1 MFRTKEYTYV
11 VEEMDAIQFA
21 KCLGRYGVKF
31 DIGIAKRV
39 KKPNSDR
46 EISVRKFTIWTN
58 HKKMAS
64 IIENWVRLS
73 SPSGI

>member
-31 DIGIAKRV
+31 DIGPAKRV
-39 KKPNSDR
+39 MKPNSGR
-46 EISVRKFTIWTN
+46 EISVCKFRIWAT
-58 HKKMAS
+58 HKKMVS

-73 SPSGI
+73 SPTGI